1 MKTLRLLKDIL
12 TKCGKE
18 TIDWDTVFKVY
29 EIKEIINSSSKTRL
43 GSLSALS
50 TTNCLSELWCWN
62 QFQKCIKIAL
72 KMQMKCRKYPCEEK
86 ISKNVHETNL
96 KKRMKYWKFWVKKIF
111 LKSLLKMLKIFS
123 LTTLKLNAQKSVC
136 NNLSK
141 CSKIF

>member
-1 MKTLRLLKDIL
+1 M

-96 KKRMKYWKFWVKKIF
+96 KKKNEILEILSDKIL
-111 LKSLLKMLKIFS
+111 LKSPLKMLKVFS
-123 LTTLKLNAQKSVC
+123 
-136 NNLSK
+136 
-141 CSKIF
+141 